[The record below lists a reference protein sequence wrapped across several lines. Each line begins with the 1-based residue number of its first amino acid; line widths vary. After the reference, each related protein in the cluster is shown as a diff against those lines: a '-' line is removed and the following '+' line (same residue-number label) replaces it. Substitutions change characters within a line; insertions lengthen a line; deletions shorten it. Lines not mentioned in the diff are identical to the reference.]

1 MLRWV
6 PDLDSLQLL
15 IEVAETGS
23 LGRAAQR
30 HGLSQPAVSARVQA
44 MERLVGFPLLSRGAR
59 GSTLTPAGALLV
71 EWTRDVL
78 GAAEVL
84 EAGIGSLRDERAT
97 RLRVAA
103 SLTVAEHLLP
113 GWLVRLAATHPGTA
127 VSLTATNS
135 AEVAAKVLAGA
146 ADVGFIEGPDLPAGL
161 QEQVVA
167 RDRLVLVVPSN
178 HPWTRR
184 RKPVDAADLAATRLV
199 QREPASGTR
208 TSLERALAGL
218 EPLATP
224 LLELSTSTAVRSAV
238 AAGAGPAVLSDL
250 AVRDDLSTGRLVQ
263 VAVRGV
269 DLTRRL
275 RAVWPVGTR
284 LPPAAADLLRLGQ
297 HKQPRAARESKASV
311 SCQVTTHTSPRMR
324 TGRSSQFKRRM
335 CAS

>member
-15 IEVAETGS
+15 LEVAETGS

-44 MERLVGFPLLSRGAR
+44 MERLVGFPVVSRTAR

-71 EWTRDVL
+71 EWARGVL

-84 EAGIGSLRDERAT
+84 EAGIGSLRSERDG

-113 GWLVRLAATHPGTA
+113 QWLVRLAATHPGTA

-135 AEVAAKVLAGA
+135 AEVATNVLAGA
-146 ADVGFIEGPDLPAGL
+146 ADIGFIEGPDLPEGL
-161 QEQVVA
+161 QERLVA
-167 RDRLVLVVPSN
+167 RDRLVLVVPPC
-178 HPWTRR
+178 HPWARR
-184 RKPVDAADLAATRLV
+184 RTPVEAADLATTRLV
-199 QREPASGTR
+199 QREPSSGTR
-208 TSLERALAGL
+208 TFLERALAGL
-218 EPLATP
+218 PLATP

-250 AVRDDLSTGRLVQ
+250 AVRGDVASGRLVK
-263 VAVRGV
+263 VSVHGV
-269 DLTRRL
+269 DLARPL

-284 LPPAAADLLRLGQ
+284 LAPAAVDLLRLGQ
-297 HKQPRAARESKASV
+297 HKQS
-311 SCQVTTHTSPRMR
+311 
-324 TGRSSQFKRRM
+324 
-335 CAS
+335 

>member
-1 MLRWV
+1 MVLRWV
-6 PDLDSLQLL
+6 PELDSLQLL
-15 IEVAETGS
+15 LEVAETGS

-44 MERLVGFPLLSRGAR
+44 MERLVGFPLLTRSAR
-59 GSTLTPAGALLV
+59 GSSLTPAGALLA
-71 EWTRDVL
+71 EWARGVL
-78 GAAEVL
+78 DAAEVL
-84 EAGIGSLRDERAT
+84 EAGIGSLRSERAT

-146 ADVGFIEGPDLPAGL
+146 CDVGFVEGPDLPDGL

-167 RDRLVLVVPSN
+167 RDRLVLVVPPS
-178 HPWTRR
+178 HPWARR
-184 RKPVDAADLAATRLV
+184 RGPVDAADLAATRLV
-199 QREPASGTR
+199 QREPTSGTR
-208 TSLERALAGL
+208 TFLERALAGL
-218 EPLATP
+218 APLATP

-250 AVRDDLSTGRLVQ
+250 AVEDDVGTGRLVR

-284 LPPAAADLLRLGQ
+284 LLPAAADLLRLGRHQ
-297 HKQPRAARESKASV
+297 QGLS
-311 SCQVTTHTSPRMR
+311 
-324 TGRSSQFKRRM
+324 GR
-335 CAS
+335 

>member
-15 IEVAETGS
+15 LEVAETGS

-44 MERLVGFPLLSRGAR
+44 MERLVGFPVVSRTAR

-71 EWTRDVL
+71 EWARGVL

-84 EAGIGSLRDERAT
+84 DAGIGSLRSQRDG

-113 GWLVRLAATHPGTA
+113 MWLVRLAATHPGTA

-135 AEVAAKVLAGA
+135 AEVAADVLAGV
-146 ADVGFIEGPDLPAGL
+146 ADIGFIEGPDLPEGL

-167 RDRLVLVVPSN
+167 RDRLVLVVPPG
-178 HPWTRR
+178 HPWARR
-184 RKPVDAADLAATRLV
+184 RTPVEVADLASTRLV
-199 QREPASGTR
+199 HREPTSGTR
-208 TSLERALAGL
+208 AFLERALVGL
-218 EPLATP
+218 GPLPTP

-250 AVRDDLSTGRLVQ
+250 SVRADVASGRLVE
-263 VAVRGV
+263 VGVRGV
-269 DLTRRL
+269 DLARRL

-284 LPPAAADLLRLGQ
+284 LPPAAVDLLRLSQ
-297 HKQPRAARESKASV
+297 HKPS
-311 SCQVTTHTSPRMR
+311 
-324 TGRSSQFKRRM
+324 
-335 CAS
+335 